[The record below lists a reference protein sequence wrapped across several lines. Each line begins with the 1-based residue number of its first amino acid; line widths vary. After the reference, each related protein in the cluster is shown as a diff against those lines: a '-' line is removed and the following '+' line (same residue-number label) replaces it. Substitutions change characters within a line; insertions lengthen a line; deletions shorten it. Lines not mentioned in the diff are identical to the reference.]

1 MEQFRSWVGK
11 WENEIKLIIAV
22 AISLAVAW
30 YGGTNFIHALKEFG
44 SRKSKEGLK
53 SLGFAS
59 LIVFLGI
66 IGYAGLTAIVRM
78 IAPDS
83 SVVPRG

>member
-1 MEQFRSWVGK
+1 MH
-11 WENEIKLIIAV
+11 
-22 AISLAVAW
+22 AI
-30 YGGTNFIHALKEFG
+30 KEFG

-53 SLGFAS
+53 SLGFAG

-66 IGYAGLTAIVRM
+66 IGYAGLTAVVKM

>member
-1 MEQFRSWVGK
+1 MEQLRSWVGK

-22 AISLAVAW
+22 SISLAVVW

-53 SLGFAS
+53 SLGFS
-59 LIVFLGI
+59 GLIVFLGI
-66 IGYAGLTAIVRM
+66 IGYAGLTAIVKM

>member
-53 SLGFAS
+53 SLGFAG

-66 IGYAGLTAIVRM
+66 IGYAGLTAIVKM